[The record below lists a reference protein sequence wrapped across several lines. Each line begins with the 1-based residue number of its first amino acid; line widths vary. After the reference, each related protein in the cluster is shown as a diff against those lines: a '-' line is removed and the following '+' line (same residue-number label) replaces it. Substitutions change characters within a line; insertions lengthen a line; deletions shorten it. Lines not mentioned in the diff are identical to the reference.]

1 MISDQALKDK
11 LAEIFGTEVLAIAP
25 LSAAKHAE
33 IFRVTMLNKE
43 NYVVKRSDQGLMDEA
58 EMLKTL
64 SEKGGLPVPKVYYS
78 ADTVIIMDYIV
89 SDWHFDEAAQKD
101 AAVHLSKLHQV
112 EGTAYGY
119 DHDTLIAGISQPND
133 WMDNWADFF
142 ITNRFLYMA
151 EQALAK
157 DSIDKKLMKKIDK
170 LSAKL
175 PEIIGTGNPPVL
187 IHGDCWGGNILS
199 HRGKIEAFLDP
210 AVYYADHEI
219 ELAFSTLFNTFDQ
232 TFFSRYNKEV
242 DIKPGFFEER
252 RDIYNLYPLLTHA
265 TLFGSS
271 YARKINRII
280 DKFL

>member
-1 MISDQALKDK
+1 MISDQAIKEK
-11 LAEIFGTEVLAIAP
+11 FVEIFGTEVLAIAP

-33 IFRVTMLNKE
+33 IFRVTMINKD
-43 NYVVKRSDQGLMDEA
+43 NYVVKRSPNGLTDEA

-64 SEKGGLPVPKVYYS
+64 SEKGGLPVPKIHYF
-78 ADTVIIMDYIV
+78 ADNIIIMDYIV
-89 SDWHFDEAAQKD
+89 SDWHLDESAQKD
-101 AAVHLSKLHQV
+101 AAIHLSKLHQV

-119 DHDTLIAGISQPND
+119 DHDTLIAGISQPNG

-142 ITNRFLYMA
+142 ITNRLLYMA
-151 EQALAK
+151 ERALATAG
-157 DSIDKKLMKKIDK
+157 IDNKLMKKIDK

-175 PEIIGTGNPPVL
+175 PELIGTGNPPVL

-199 HRGKIEAFLDP
+199 HRGKIEAFVDP
-210 AVYYADHEI
+210 AIYYADHEI
-219 ELAFSTLFNTFDQ
+219 ELAFSTLFSTFDQ
-232 TFFSRYNKEV
+232 TFFSHYSKHV

-271 YARKINRII
+271 YARKVNRIV